1 MHKLIKPFFIKVITP
16 LHAGSG
22 QDLGI
27 VDLPIQRERHTG
39 FPKIEASGLKGSIRE
54 IFESY
59 LIRKDR
65 KEENKIVVTFTIDN
79 SFKDRLKN
87 EQLFDELKKE
97 WKVEDKENNGKKEI
111 HYLNL
116 HQAISLLFG
125 PENSDKAHAGAL
137 GFTDARILLF
147 PVKSAKG
154 VFAWTT
160 CPKVLK
166 RFKQDM
172 ALAGENLTY
181 TVPQVEDGECLVT
194 ENSKLVVSDAVIL
207 EEYAFKKKKE
217 IGEKLVKELLKFIK
231 IDENSSEKLSNF
243 AGIDRSK
250 IVILSDDDFEDF
262 VNLST
267 EVITRTRI
275 DNETGTVKGG
285 ALFTEEYLPS
295 ETIMYSLALANAI
308 FNEDKGI
315 FSRDDKPEEKQ
326 VLDFW
331 RKNMPTV
338 MQIGGNATI
347 GKGIVEIFGLKEA
360 QNENN
365 K

>member
-1 MHKLIKPFFIKVITP
+1 MYKFIKPFFIKVITP

-54 IFESY
+54 IFEEKVS
-59 LIRKDR
+59 D
-65 KEENKIVVTFTIDN
+65 
-79 SFKDRLKN
+79 
-87 EQLFDELKKE
+87 KK
-97 WKVEDKENNGKKEI
+97 
-111 HYLNL
+111 
-116 HQAISLLFG
+116 AISLLFG
-125 PENSDKAHAGAL
+125 PENSDEAHAGAL

-160 CPKVLK
+160 CPKVLE

-172 ALAGENLTY
+172 ELAGEKPTY
-181 TVPQVEDGECLVT
+181 TIPQVEDSECLVA
-194 ENSKLVVSDAVIL
+194 ENSKLVINDAVIL
-207 EEYAFKKKKE
+207 EEYAFKV
-217 IGEKLVKELLKFIK
+217 GASK
-231 IDENSSEKLSNF
+231 IDKNLAEKLSNF
-243 AGIDRSK
+243 TGIDRGK
-250 IVILSDDDFEDF
+250 IIILSDDDFEDF

-308 FNEDKGI
+308 FNKDKGI
-315 FSRDDKPEEKQ
+315 FNKDDKPEEKQ

-347 GKGIVEIFGLKEA
+347 GKGIVEIFGLEEA
-360 QNENN
+360 
-365 K
+365 